1 MKVSKEKAAENRE
14 LVLDTAAT
22 LFRQVG
28 FDGVGVSDIMK
39 EAGLTVGGFYN
50 NFESKEDLIAKACD
64 KLGEKSLKRWQEH
77 IDNPDVAN
85 PLKRIGTS
93 YLSTKNRD
101 DLSSTCI
108 FSTLASEVPRHD
120 PAVQQV
126 FAQGVESTINLLSTL
141 VEGQSEA
148 KKRNIAIAM
157 FSQWLGALI
166 LSRAASA
173 SPLSDEILKVARK
186 ASHLE

>member
-1 MKVSKEKAAENRE
+1 MKVSKEKAVENRE

-28 FDGVGVSDIMK
+28 FDGVGVADIMK
-39 EAGLTVGGFYN
+39 KAGLTVGGFYN

-64 KLGEKSLKRWQEH
+64 KIGVKSLQRWQAH
-77 IDNPDVAN
+77 IDNPDIAD
-85 PLKRIGTS
+85 PLKRIGSS
-93 YLSTKNRD
+93 YLSAKNRD

-108 FSTLASEVPRHD
+108 FSTLGAEVPRRD
-120 PAVQQV
+120 PIVQQV
-126 FAQGVESTINLLSTL
+126 FAQGVESTIELLSTL
-141 VEGQSEA
+141 VEGKSEA
-148 KKRNIAIAM
+148 EKRNNAIAM

-173 SPLSDEILKVARK
+173 SPISDEILEVARK
-186 ASHLE
+186 SSHLE